1 MSFSAPSVSTPS
13 PLSALNRPARQRR
26 QSPAL
31 QTSLRNSPLPSH
43 RMNPSDN
50 IDDSDDEGGKAPQL
64 SALARMLLDDFPE
77 SNGAASVRET
87 LADAP
92 PLLPE
97 PVVSGGGHNTRDRI
111 DWSHSP
117 APDEHGAGQLGSS
130 RMSPDFSTARELVT
144 PAPGRYSRKVFNGTY
159 SVISSSGSSS
169 NSSEPKQDAENRVYG
184 TTYGS
189 VVRPSAAGSTVT
201 ANIQASTSA
210 SAIRWKRAG
219 RGLLGGLA
227 GPPRRGPRRDSERG
241 DEEYHDGYIG
251 EGVEGRSSPSSTEK
265 EELGSDANSGSRG
278 YSTNTSEDVDMEP
291 PVLMSRR
298 SRRSSP
304 VSSAEQA
311 RISVYRGSN
320 TPEEP
325 STGGRSSPAEP
336 QKRSSS
342 SSSSNS
348 MSRAAAIA
356 AAAAALPHGVVVN
369 DKENMLPP
377 PTFRRPTVNISY
389 KRLGSSE
396 EKPVPAPVSP
406 VKYQMKSFVPSPAKV
421 PPSPKNSVLSIRS
434 SNTPL
439 RPAPPPPKMSMLE
452 AVTASAGAS
461 ATASQQSSRRQR
473 SVVHVNGKP
482 YRRLDAIGKGG
493 SSKVYKVMAENFKML
508 AMKKVTFSSQDG
520 EAAIRGYKGEIDLLR
535 KLSGVDRVI
544 RLYDWEINDEKQCLT
559 MLMECGETDLA
570 KVLTLRHGHED
581 SRMDVSFIRYYWR
594 EMLLCVQAVHDLN
607 IIHSD
612 LKPANFLL
620 VQGRLKLIDFGIAN
634 AIQDDTVN
642 IHRESQVGTLNYM
655 SPEAIVDINATSG
668 KAMASVGAPRLMKL
682 GAPSDVWSLGC
693 ILYQMTYG
701 HGPFSHLSLM
711 YQKIN
716 AIPDPNYPIDYPDT
730 GIGGVPVPKS
740 LINTISACLARD
752 KDERPTIRQL
762 LSDDDPFLNPDRAK
776 EGLVDVSMDMLRLL
790 LENAVDHV
798 TEKGVPTREIT
809 AAWAKDV
816 YGKLER
822 RMAENRRR

>member
-13 PLSALNRPARQRR
+13 PLSALSRPARQRR

-31 QTSLRNSPLPSH
+31 QTSLRSSPLPSH
-43 RMNPSDN
+43 RMNQSDN
-50 IDDSDDEGGKAPQL
+50 VDDSDDEGGKAPQL

-77 SNGAASVRET
+77 SNGAVSVRGT

-92 PLLPE
+92 PEPE
-97 PVVSGGGHNTRDRI
+97 PVAANGGHSPRDRM

-117 APDEHGAGQLGSS
+117 AADEYKTGRLGSS

-144 PAPGRYSRKVFNGTY
+144 PAPGRYSRKALNGTY
-159 SVISSSGSSS
+159 STISSSGSSS
-169 NSSEPKQDAENRVYG
+169 NSSEPKQDVENRVYG

-189 VVRPSAAGSTVT
+189 VVRPSAAGSTMT
-201 ANIQASTSA
+201 NTQASTSA

-265 EELGSDANSGSRG
+265 EGPESDANSGSRG

-291 PVLMSRR
+291 PMLMSRR

-311 RISVYRGSN
+311 RINVYRGSS

-325 STGGRSSPAEP
+325 GTGGRSSPAES
-336 QKRSSS
+336 QRRSGS

-356 AAAAALPHGVVVN
+356 AAAAALPQGIVVN

-377 PTFRRPTVNISY
+377 PTFRRPAVSNSY

-396 EKPVPAPVSP
+396 EKPAPAPVSP
-406 VKYQMKSFVPSPAKV
+406 VKHQTKSLAPSPAKV
-421 PPSPKNSVLSIRS
+421 SPPPKNNVLSIRS

-642 IHRESQVGTLNYM
+642 VHRESQVGTLNYM

-668 KAMASVGAPRLMKL
+668 RAMASVGAPRLMKL

-693 ILYQMTYG
+693 MLYQMTYG

-740 LINTISACLARD
+740 LTNTISACLARN

-762 LSDDDPFLNPDRAK
+762 LSDNDPFLNPDRAR

-822 RMAENRRR
+822 RMAENRGR